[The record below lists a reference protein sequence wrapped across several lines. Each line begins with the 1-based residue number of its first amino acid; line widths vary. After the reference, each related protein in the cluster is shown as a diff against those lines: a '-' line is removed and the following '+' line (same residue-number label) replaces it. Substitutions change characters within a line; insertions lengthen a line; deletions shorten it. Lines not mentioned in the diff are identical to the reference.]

1 VDQNLHIDIIEYQ
14 SSKNPIAPC
23 GDVVSFERNESGTI
37 IIVCDGIG
45 SGFKAHIAAK
55 MCVSRIKGLLKRGFS
70 LRKTFSNV
78 VKTMEQWK
86 SPKNPYCA
94 FTLARIRNDGE
105 VTILSYEAPTAIL
118 LSSTAVEIPQRT
130 FVVDGIIA
138 KESNC
143 FLIPSEGLIL
153 ISDGI
158 SQSGLGRRL
167 PLGWT
172 GEMIAQYIT
181 DLMRDNVDRKLIAHA
196 IHDKGLSLCNNI
208 RQDDCTVVYA
218 SCRVGKSVNIFT
230 GPPSNKNMDKRIVT
244 NFLDMPGPKVVCGA
258 TTAAI
263 VARQSNCKLDIEH
276 QSQSLLAP
284 PRYYI
289 DGINLVTEGAVTLN
303 QLCNIIDVDPCQF
316 EEDSGVTDLYSML
329 KNADKINFI
338 LGMGLNPVS
347 GDISF
352 CQKGILTRDKIV
364 PLIAEKLRAKG
375 KLVLITKV

>member
-1 VDQNLHIDIIEYQ
+1 MDQNLHIDITEYQ

-37 IIVCDGIG
+37 IILCDGIG

-55 MCVSRIKGLLKRGFS
+55 MCISRIKGLLKRGFS

-86 SPKNPYCA
+86 SPQKPYCA

-167 PLGWT
+167 PRGWT
-172 GEMIAQYIT
+172 GEMIAQYVT
-181 DLMRDNVDRKLIAHA
+181 DLMNDNVDRKLIVHA

-230 GPPSNKNMDKRIVT
+230 GPPSNKNMDKRIVA

-263 VARQSNCKLDIEH
+263 VARQSGGKLDIEH

-289 DGINLVTEGAVTLN
+289 NGINLVTEGAVTLN
-303 QLCNIIDVDPCQF
+303 QLCNIIDVDPCQL

-329 KNADKINFI
+329 KNADKVNFI

-375 KLVLITKV
+375 KLVLITRV